1 MHSFSASPAL
11 LARSGVSL
19 ALITQLL
26 CAIGCTD
33 YDGAHGASGF
43 ALQAEAVELWAE
55 ADSAPLPTS
64 HSLDMKAES
73 RTVVWLADRVTGG
86 IFRIDPTRRDYRL
99 MGAVDNPPEE
109 IERPLRVAVSPEH
122 GVFVFDLITR
132 RVDQFTPDG
141 TPVHSFEPG
150 FVPSRMDVVKRPIAM
165 QFAVV
170 ETDSAEM
177 IPRLMI
183 IRTDLRGD
191 QPDTVLFPGAVGPEA
206 LWSATAE
213 PGHLAL
219 DAGATAMWVWARVAA
234 DTVFEVTPASNARKR
249 VLRLQ
254 DQDPLGILVDSE
266 REILWVVSPDEENR
280 LRYAAYDTRTPG
292 LTGPEES
299 FLGERTTTGFDPKLA
314 KDGVVIGRVQS
325 IGSRTKLAAYD
336 MLVPLKR

>member
-1 MHSFSASPAL
+1 MRPFSASPAR
-11 LARSGVSL
+11 LARSGISL
-19 ALITQLL
+19 ALMTHLL
-26 CAIGCTD
+26 SAVGCTG
-33 YDGAHGASGF
+33 YDGADEESGF

-73 RTVVWLADRVTGG
+73 PTVVWLADRVTGG
-86 IFRIDPTRRDYRL
+86 IFRIDPPGRDYRL

-109 IERPLRVAVSPEH
+109 IQRPLRVAVSPEH

-150 FVPSRMDVVKRPIAM
+150 FIPSRMDVVQRPIGL

-170 ETDSAEM
+170 NSVRADSM
-177 IPRLMI
+177 PRLVI

-191 QPDTVLFPGAVGPEA
+191 QPDTLLFSGTYGPEA
-206 LWSATAE
+206 LWSAIAE

-219 DAGATAMWVWARVAA
+219 DAGAAGMWAWARVAA
-234 DTVFEVTPASNARKR
+234 DTVFEVTPGSSARKR

-266 REILWVVSPDEENR
+266 REILWVVSPDEEDR
-280 LRYAAYDTRTPG
+280 RRYAAYDIRSPG
-292 LTGPEES
+292 LSGPEDS
-299 FLGERTTTGFDPKLA
+299 YLGERTTTGFDPKLA
-314 KDGVVIGRVQS
+314 KDGVLIGRVQS
-325 IGSRTKLAAYD
+325 VSSGMKLAAYD